1 MRVIVTGAGGFL
13 GRRLV
18 RQLLDQSTLATPDG
32 RPEPIERLVACD
44 LALAGLPAD
53 PRLEPVE
60 ADASDP
66 AVIRSL
72 VTADTAAVF
81 HLAAVVSVAAEQDFD
96 DGMRVNLDA
105 TRSLLEAC
113 RRVAPGCRFLF
124 ASSVAVYGGD
134 LPAVVTDETAPAPQ
148 TSYGTQKAVGELLIN
163 DYSRRGFVDGRC
175 LRLPTIVVR
184 PGRPNLAASAFASSI
199 IREPLEGREV
209 ACPVPPQTPVCVL
222 SPRRVV
228 ESFLRAAAAPA
239 GLWGPTRVCQL
250 PGLTLSV
257 QEMLAALARV
267 AGEAVARRVR
277 FEPDPVIRRI
287 VGGWPTRFRSAKAE
301 RLGFAADG
309 SMEEIIRAFMEDEM
323 GPPASVPSLGSPGQG

>member
-18 RQLLDQSTLATPDG
+18 GQLLQQSELDG
-32 RPEPIERLVACD
+32 PHGRREPIGRIVACD
-44 LALAGLPAD
+44 LSLANLAVD
-53 PRLEPVE
+53 PHIDRVE

-72 VTADTAAVF
+72 VTADTRAVF
-81 HLAAVVSVAAEQDFD
+81 HLAAVVSVGAEQDFD
-96 DGMRVNLDA
+96 NGMRVNLDG
-105 TRSLLEAC
+105 TRALLEAC
-113 RRVAPGCRFLF
+113 RRAAPGCRFLF

-134 LPAVVTDETAPAPQ
+134 LPTVVTDETALAPQ
-148 TSYGTQKAVGELLIN
+148 TSYGMQKAVGELLIN

-209 ACPVPPQTPVCVL
+209 ACPVPPGTPVCVL
-222 SPRRVV
+222 SPRKVV

-239 GLWGPTRVCQL
+239 ELWGATRVCQL
-250 PGLTLSV
+250 PGLTLTVS
-257 QEMLAALARV
+257 EMLAALARV
-267 AGEAVARRVR
+267 AGEAAARRVR
-277 FEPDPVIRRI
+277 FEPDPVIQRI
-287 VGGWPTRFRSAKAE
+287 VGGWPTRFRSAKAQ

-309 SMEEIIRAFMEDEM
+309 SMEEIIRAFIEDEL
-323 GPPASVPSLGSPGQG
+323 GPPAPVLGEMLNDE